1 MKICNILGVPF
12 ANITPDEA
20 VNTLVS
26 YMEGSGKNMVF
37 TPNPEMVMEARK
49 NPEFMKI
56 LNESSMNVP
65 DGIGIVYASKL
76 TKSPIKYR
84 VAGYDMLLGAF
95 GKMKDKGKTAFFFGS
110 APGIADKAKEAIEQ
124 RFRGLKIVGTANGY
138 FDEKRENEIIAEIN
152 EKKPDLLLVGIGF
165 PKQEKWIY
173 DHLNDLD
180 IKVAVGVG
188 GSFDGW
194 SGNVPRAPEFFVNHG
209 LEWFYRL
216 MKQPSRIGRM
226 MQLPLFMLKVIGCK
240 IIGKL

>member
-12 ANITPDEA
+12 ANISPSDA
-20 VNTLVS
+20 VDQMVS
-26 YMEGSGKNMVF
+26 YLNSDGKHMVF

-65 DGIGIVYASKL
+65 DGIGIVYASKF
-76 TKSPIKYR
+76 TKTPIQSR
-84 VAGYDMLLGAF
+84 VAGYDMMLGTF
-95 GKMKDKGKTAFFFGS
+95 DKMKDMGKTAYFFGA
-110 APGIADKAKEAIEQ
+110 APTIADKAKAAIEK
-124 RFRGLKIVGTANGY
+124 RFVGLKIVGTADGY
-138 FDEKRENEIIAEIN
+138 FDAEKEKEIIADIN

-173 DHLNDLD
+173 NHINELN
-180 IKVAVGVG
+180 IKAAVGVG

-194 SGNVPRAPEFFVNHG
+194 SGNVPRAPEFFVNHN

-226 MQLPLFMLKVIGCK
+226 MQLPLFMLKVIGFK
-240 IIGKL
+240 ITGRL